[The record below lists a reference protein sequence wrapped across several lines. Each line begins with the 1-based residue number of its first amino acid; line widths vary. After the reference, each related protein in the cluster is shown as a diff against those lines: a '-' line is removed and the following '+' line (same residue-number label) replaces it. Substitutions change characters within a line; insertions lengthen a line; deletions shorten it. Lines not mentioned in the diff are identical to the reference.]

1 MGDDVGMSSMSP
13 SSQSDS
19 SLEGGWLD
27 TLEQAVLA
35 VAPFS
40 VLIGS
45 VVAVVLFGVAV
56 LVFWPESLSIIWA
69 SAWGETPKA
78 FWYLSRA
85 SSFVAFGLFTAS
97 MVLGLGITNKATRAW
112 PGGPTYVA
120 LHEHTSL
127 LGLTFGFVHALSL
140 LGDQYIGYTLGQ
152 ILTPFASGEYRL
164 FWVGLGQT
172 ALWLI
177 APITLSYYVR
187 RLIGQRIWRLMH
199 YLNFGVFG
207 LVLLHGLFSGTD
219 TVLAPTRM
227 VYWLAVVI
235 VVGLTMYRALV
246 AVLKRADPPTPSRAR

>member
-1 MGDDVGMSSMSP
+1 MSSMSP
-13 SSQSDS
+13 SSRSGS
-19 SLEGGWLD
+19 PREGGWLD
-27 TLEQAVLA
+27 TLEQAALI

-40 VLIGS
+40 VLVGS
-45 VVAVVLFGVAV
+45 LMAVVLFVVAV
-56 LVFWPESLSIIWA
+56 LAIWPESVSIIWA

-85 SSFVAFGLFTAS
+85 SSFVAFGLITAS
-97 MVLGLGITNKATRAW
+97 MLLGLGITNKATRAW

-127 LGLTFGFVHALSL
+127 LGLAFGLVHALAL

-152 ILTPFASGEYRL
+152 ILMPFASGEYRP

-172 ALWLI
+172 ALWVI

-187 RLIGQRIWRLMH
+187 RMIGQRTWRLMH
-199 YLNFGVFG
+199 YLTFGVFG
-207 LVLLHGLFSGTD
+207 LVLVHGLLSGTD
-219 TVLAPTRM
+219 TVLAPIRM
-227 VYWLAVVI
+227 VYWLAAVV

-246 AVLKRADPPTPSRAR
+246 AVLKRADPPTPSRTR